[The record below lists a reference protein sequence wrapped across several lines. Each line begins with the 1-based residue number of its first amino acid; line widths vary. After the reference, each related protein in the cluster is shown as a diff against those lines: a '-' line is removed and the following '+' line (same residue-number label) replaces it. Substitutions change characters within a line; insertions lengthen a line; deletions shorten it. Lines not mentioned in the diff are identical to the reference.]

1 MHTHEHD
8 GPSPAEETLDPTSD
22 AEWEEV
28 RALGHRLVDEMVAL
42 HRGIGAGPVWRPVP
56 AEARRALSGPLPAA
70 GAPCV

>member
-28 RALGHRLVDEMVAL
+28 QIGRAHV
-42 HRGIGAGPVWRPVP
+42 
-56 AEARRALSGPLPAA
+56 
-70 GAPCV
+70 